1 MLEGFKSFFRPVQ
14 NSTINISLPSGF
26 VTQPGK
32 FGKVA
37 NKFRN
42 YLIKVMKIKI
52 LLFVLSLGLLSVS
65 CFKHINQAEV
75 DDKIIQAYLTAN
87 KLTAVK
93 DASGLYYMKTAE
105 GTGVAPTATST
116 VEVKYK
122 GSLPNGYV
130 FDQTPADSTFT
141 NELSELILGWQIG
154 LPLMKE
160 GGKATLFIPSA
171 LGYGSMY
178 VGPIPPNSVLI
189 FDIELIDVK

>member
-1 MLEGFKSFFRPVQ
+1 
-14 NSTINISLPSGF
+14 
-26 VTQPGK
+26 
-32 FGKVA
+32 
-37 NKFRN
+37 
-42 YLIKVMKIKI
+42 
-52 LLFVLSLGLLSVS
+52 
-65 CFKHINQAEV
+65 
-75 DDKIIQAYLTAN
+75 
-87 KLTAVK
+87 
-93 DASGLYYMKTAE
+93 
-105 GTGVAPTATST
+105 VAPTATST

-141 NELSELILGWQIG
+141 NELSGLILGWQIG

-178 VGPIPPNSVLI
+178 AGPIPPNSVLI